1 MRIPRAIV
9 NCKYIYALIKII
21 ANYSHFL
28 LPQLSYN
35 CQDSCRKGD
44 IRLWGGSNQY
54 EGNIE
59 LCTDRG
65 IWSTISD
72 IIWEFTDAVV
82 ACRQLGYTN
91 LSKAYL

>member
-1 MRIPRAIV
+1 M
-9 NCKYIYALIKII
+9 
-21 ANYSHFL
+21 
-28 LPQLSYN
+28 
-35 CQDSCRKGD
+35 GD

-72 IIWEFTDAVV
+72 SSWNNADAVV
-82 ACRQLGYTN
+82 ACRQLGYANSSKIQLLSRCINVHETETN
-91 LSKAYL
+91 NMAVCVPI